1 VSATVTG
8 VRNFVQAGG
17 VLSLGIIL
25 GAAAAG
31 FQTTFYLL
39 NVYVL
44 SGRADLLDITA
55 ETTLAAWAGTVA
67 VFATAM
73 LCLLLAISAPA
84 SRSTLLGIAAAT
96 AFLSLDDATA
106 LHERVAQT
114 ATTMLN
120 LPVEWGRLLWPAF
133 YLPLLLWLA
142 AALFQLAGRQSSRVR
157 QAILA
162 GLTTLAAAVAL
173 EMFSGVLIELAN
185 FPEAAW
191 PMVLEIAVEEAAE
204 LVGWILIATAL
215 GSILIRPLA

>member
-1 VSATVTG
+1 
-8 VRNFVQAGG
+8 

-25 GAAAAG
+25 ATAAAG
-31 FQTTFYLL
+31 LQTAFYLF

-44 SGRADLLDITA
+44 SRRADLLDIAA

-67 VFATAM
+67 VFATAL
-73 LCLLLAISAPA
+73 LCLLLAISGPA
-84 SRSTLLGIAAAT
+84 SRKTLLGIAAAT

-114 ATTMLN
+114 ATTVLD
-120 LPVEWGRLLWPAF
+120 LPVEWGRLLWPAI
-133 YLPLLLWLA
+133 YLPLLLWIA
-142 AALFQLAGRQSSRVR
+142 AALFQLARRQNSRVR
-157 QAILA
+157 QAFLA

-173 EMFSGVLIELAN
+173 EMFSGILIERASI
-185 FPEAAW
+185 PEAAW

-215 GSILIRPLA
+215 GSMLVRPRAQAAGHQSDRRRW